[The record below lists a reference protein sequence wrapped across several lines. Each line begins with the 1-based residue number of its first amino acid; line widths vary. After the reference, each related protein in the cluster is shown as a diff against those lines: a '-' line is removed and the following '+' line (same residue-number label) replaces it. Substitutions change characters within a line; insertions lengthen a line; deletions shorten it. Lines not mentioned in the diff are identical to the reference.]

1 MVCIAANTTGLFQT
15 LFRAIG
21 RDDYASDPVLATN
34 EGRVARGEEMDQV
47 IATWTKTK
55 TADEIVDLL
64 RGQHVPVSRINSI
77 ADIVADPQFQAR
89 GAIVGVDDDRLERPL
104 LVPGVV
110 PRLSRT
116 PGLLP
121 PLAQQ
126 LGAATEEVRRR
137 LKHRSA
143 AERQD
148 GRRGAG

>member
-1 MVCIAANTTGLFQT
+1 

-34 EGRVARGEEMDQV
+34 EGRVARGEELDQV
-47 IATWTKTK
+47 IAAWTTTK

-64 RGQHVPVSRINSI
+64 RREHVPVSRVNNI

-89 GAIVGVDDDRLERPL
+89 GSFVEVEDDRLERPL

-116 PGLLP
+116 PGTVP
-121 PLAQQ
+121 PLSQE

-137 LKHRSA
+137 MSQRSSA
-143 AERQD
+143 KRQD
-148 GRRGAG
+148 GRRGTG